1 MARQFFVL
9 GIGGTGMRC
18 IESLIH
24 LCAMGM
30 FDDTEIHLLALDT
43 DKNNGNFS
51 RLKEVKEAY
60 TLSKGLDAANRV
72 SHKDTFFSANLR
84 YYEFSPNYGEK
95 STFKAVFNY
104 GDTQYN
110 HREEPIWQTWCCLK
124 KLKILIC
131 AMVTEHKH
139 IWVQ

>member
-1 MARQFFVL
+1 MAKKFFVL

-60 TLSKGLDAANRV
+60 VNAKGIDSVKRACLKNTKVSQVTLST
-72 SHKDTFFSANLR
+72 SHR
-84 YYEFSPNYGEK
+84 
-95 STFKAVFNY
+95 
-104 GDTQYN
+104 
-110 HREEPIWQTWCCLK
+110 LK
-124 KLKILIC
+124 
-131 AMVTEHKH
+131 
-139 IWVQ
+139 

>member
-1 MARQFFVL
+1 MGQYFVL

-51 RLKEVKEAY
+51 RLKELKDAY
-60 TLSKGLDAANRV
+60 LNTKGLDQANRV
-72 SHKDTFFSANLR
+72 S
-84 YYEFSPNYGEK
+84 
-95 STFKAVFNY
+95 
-104 GDTQYN
+104 
-110 HREEPIWQTWCCLK
+110 LK
-124 KLKILIC
+124 TTYISCRHSHIQQGNVLIL
-131 AMVTEHKH
+131 
-139 IWVQ
+139 